1 MREDKVNDEQII
13 KEKYERSRR
22 TEQKERM
29 KRINEEKQ
37 YRDRI

>member
-1 MREDKVNDEQII
+1 MREDRVNDEQII
-13 KEKYERSRR
+13 KQRNERRRR

>member
-1 MREDKVNDEQII
+1 MREDRVNDEQII
-13 KEKYERSRR
+13 KQRNERRRR

-29 KRINEEKQ
+29 KRINEEKR